1 MHLPSTTVHRSLFFS
16 LKVRRISLRLT
27 YWSGFVYLLFFLQSL
42 AMVVPLAPVICM
54 CLWST
59 AGCITSIVYL
69 GKSHSHSKP
78 SALEYISWL
87 PDFVSCY
94 LSPDHAVICVL
105 VLKPGGLICQLCMI
119 CRGVWQRG
127 GSCSCLWPRSS
138 QVLGSWDSAQLPC
151 KFLLHCSSA
160 QKLGTVPTCTKNC
173 LFLIYA

>member
-1 MHLPSTTVHRSLFFS
+1 MHLPSTTVQRFLFFLFES
-16 LKVRRISLRLT
+16 APNFFKADILIRLCL
-27 YWSGFVYLLFFLQSL
+27 SPFFLQSL

-94 LSPDHAVICVL
+94 LSPDHVVICVL